1 MKKVN
6 SPAGPPSDSQKPDDP
21 FNRASSISTPEQSFV
36 PKWIHALAWG
46 GILVLVL
53 GLISVSVHYA
63 GRNVWS
69 GWPESKE
76 FRHPGYSER
85 IYPEEVLRTRANTW
99 SNLAY
104 VLVGIYA
111 IGLGCH
117 DMRRKVAG
125 RGGYLVNTPAMSIL
139 FGVTCCYLGFGS
151 GLFHASLT
159 RWGQQLDVAAM
170 YSPLVV
176 FIAINLGRWVPR
188 LNALDGHGGF
198 STWPVLACL
207 VLVASFLL
215 YQYKWYMNSGVVLPA
230 LILSVGIFALLDR
243 FRPQCRLRHRWLV
256 VSVVALIAARI
267 CWQLDVAGKFSDP
280 DAWLQGHAVWHVL
293 TGISL
298 AGTYLFYRSE
308 VCSS

>member
-6 SPAGPPSDSQKPDDP
+6 RPAVLPSPSLKPDGS
-21 FNRASSISTPEQSFV
+21 FNHAARVSPPEQSFV

-46 GILVLVL
+46 GILVIVL
-53 GLISVSVHYA
+53 ALIGISNHYA
-63 GRNVWS
+63 GQNVWS
-69 GWPESKE
+69 DWTESRELRK
-76 FRHPGYSER
+76 PGYAER
-85 IYPEEVLRTRANTW
+85 IYPEEVFRTQANTW

-104 VLVGIYA
+104 VLVGLYA

-117 DMRRKVAG
+117 DMRRGVAVQ
-125 RGGYLVNTPAMSIL
+125 GGYLVNTPAMSIL
-139 FGVTCCYLGFGS
+139 FGVMCCYLGFGS

-176 FIAINLGRWVPR
+176 FIAINLGRWIPR
-188 LNALDGHGGF
+188 VNALDGQGGF

-215 YQYKWYMNSGVVLPA
+215 YHYKWSMSSGVVLPT
-230 LILSVGIFALLDR
+230 LILSVGVFALFDR
-243 FRPQCRLRHRWLV
+243 FRPHCRLRHRWLV

-308 VCSS
+308 VYSS